1 MKKLLL
7 LFFILTPTFALS
19 EDTGCTLIFDNG
31 LKKRVLTNVIHA
43 HWHLSNDDDGMF
55 LGEFFDT
62 ANNKITTDASGNH
75 FLFENVNYLR
85 LLRVNREIVIR
96 ALPVFSTIPPVPVK
110 FVHFHCKKFSGR
122 YFFALEC
129 ADDMQGGTQI
139 GARDDIPLYDK
150 CIRGTP
156 KKPTKPDPTPSSP
169 DTQKDAP
176 TYDFNLTYPH
186 PFYQYHA
193 CIIKQDDEDYTPLRD
208 DNNNIMQTWF
218 PDNTK
223 CEIEID
229 ADTSLSGTCKKINQ
243 NATYSNY
250 MGKKYI
256 IDSNDTE
263 IYLVPNPIN
272 HDTYHCVVPNY
283 RIENDGRYTPIPQPQ
298 PLTPFDE
305 MSQFIDNNFSRSVAW
320 TNDDG
325 EFNTKRLISDS
336 VAVVVLGTVGG
347 VITSKIINKTQIDNG
362 LNYLKCTIN
371 GQNVAT
377 FGDEFIVGIQ

>member
-19 EDTGCTLIFDNG
+19 EDTGCTLTFGNG
-31 LKKRVLTNVIHA
+31 RNKKVLTNVLHA
-43 HWHLSNDDDGMF
+43 NWHIS
-55 LGEFFDT
+55 FDKAIYMGKFYDT
-62 ANNKITTDASGNH
+62 DNNRITTDEKGRSFYYSDVDYFKLKFVNGTNVTKRPVPSLGKSIPIVH
-75 FLFENVNYLR
+75 FLC
-85 LLRVNREIVIR
+85 
-96 ALPVFSTIPPVPVK
+96 AK
-110 FVHFHCKKFSGR
+110 FANGK
-122 YFFALEC
+122 YFALEC
-129 ADDMQGGTQI
+129 DKTQQGGTKI
-139 GARDDIPLYDK
+139 GTHNEKTPLYDK

-156 KKPTKPDPTPSSP
+156 KQTTKPDPSPTPSST

-193 CIIKQDDEDYTPLRD
+193 CITTQDDEDYAPLKD
-208 DNNNIMQTWF
+208 GNNNIIPMWSA
-218 PDNTK
+218 DNTE
-223 CEIEID
+223 CTIEID
-229 ADTSLSGTCKKINQ
+229 EDTSLSGTCKKINQ

-250 MGKKYI
+250 MGQKYI

-263 IYLVPNPIN
+263 IYLVPSPIN

-283 RIENDGRYTPIPQPQ
+283 RIENDGRYTPITPPQ
-298 PLTPFDE
+298 PLTPFAE
-305 MSQFIDNNFSRSVAW
+305 ISQFIDNNFSRSVAW

-347 VITSKIINKTQIDNG
+347 VITSKIVNKTQIDNG

-377 FGDEFIVGIQ
+377 FGDEFVVGIQ